1 MGFAVVQWVGEN
13 SISVINE
20 NQATDET
27 IEKGAT
33 VSVTSKTPKGKSVVY
48 KALVLNVF
56 GKYAYFSNWNTLKM
70 KKTRLTVDNTIDICS
85 KFQLIS
91 GSWRLKRYLA

>member
-1 MGFAVVQWVGEN
+1 MDLNDNGFCCC
-13 SISVINE
+13 SVE
-20 NQATDET
+20 NQATEET

-56 GKYAYFSNWNTLKM
+56 GKYAYFSNWNTLK
-70 KKTRLTVDNTIDICS
+70 KKPSCC
-85 KFQLIS
+85 
-91 GSWRLKRYLA
+91 